1 MGTRVSRIRFENV
14 SKVFPRGNG
23 AFAALEDVSFE
34 VEDQEFVTIVG
45 PSGCGKTT
53 LMRMVAGL
61 ERPTVGSV
69 LVGDRPV
76 RGPGPDRAVVF
87 QQFALFPWKT
97 VGQNIAFGLK
107 SKGVSRRKQ
116 VELVAD
122 YLKLMKLEGT
132 EDSYPYQLSGGMQQR
147 VAIARSYAIEPE
159 VLLMDE
165 PFGAL
170 DAQTRTIMQEELI
183 RITAANPRTVLFIT
197 HSVEDRGVE
206 SPSGPSVRDH
216 RRKRRAGTGRVVS
229 ARHRGRDG
237 DTGLRASP
245 RTGVEVAPR
254 TDGRSE
260 RVAKIPGRKR

>member
-1 MGTRVSRIRFENV
+1 MGTRVSRIRFDNV
-14 SKVFPRGNG
+14 SKLFPRGNG
-23 AFAALEDVSFE
+23 AITALEDVSFE
-34 VEDQEFVTIVG
+34 VEDREFVTIVG

-61 ERPTVGSV
+61 ETPTLGSV

-97 VGQNIAFGLK
+97 VGENIAFGLK
-107 SKGVSRRKQ
+107 SKRVPRRKQ
-116 VELVAD
+116 VELVAH
-122 YLKLMKLEGT
+122 YLRLMKLEGT
-132 EDSYPYQLSGGMQQR
+132 EDSYPHQLSGGMQQR

-197 HSVEDRGVE
+197 HSVEEAVYLADRIVVL
-206 SPSGPSVRDH
+206 SRHP
-216 RRKRRAGTGRVVS
+216 GRVREIIDIDAARERDGWS
-229 ARHRGRDG
+229 ARAIEEVMETPSFTH
-237 DTGLRASP
+237 LRAHVWKLL
-245 RTGVEVAPR
+245 REQMGGAN
-254 TDGRSE
+254 
-260 RVAKIPGRKR
+260 K